1 MSQAAR
7 RILKPELGGAA
18 PSGLDALTE
27 DELHG
32 FAAALRV
39 AKRRQSDELE
49 LAVDQALD
57 IVPRL
62 LRGTIRKILFG

>member
-1 MSQAAR
+1 MSKAAR
-7 RILKPELGGAA
+7 RILKPELGTSVPA
-18 PSGLDALTE
+18 GLEALSE
-27 DELHG
+27 EELHG
-32 FAAALRV
+32 FAAAIRV
-39 AKRRQSDELE
+39 AKRRQSAELE